1 MVPILVVDDNRSIAE
16 FCRVALTEAGHSVI
30 TAHSTEEALEA
41 LERHPID
48 IILSDIRMPGVSGM
62 DLLRMVSK
70 GPHPPSVILMT
81 GFATVASAVEALK
94 MGAYDYIEKPF
105 GRDRLVS
112 LVERLIQ
119 ARIQRTE
126 NLLLGQQLNDGDS
139 RNGIVGRSPRMVAV
153 FESIL
158 RVAARNQPVLITGE
172 TGTGKER
179 VALAIHEQGMRRGP
193 FVAVDCGALSPHL
206 VESEL
211 FGHVRGAFTGADRD
225 RKGLLETSAG
235 GTLFLDEIGDLPLAL
250 QVKFFRVLQDGEFR
264 PLGADSMR
272 RFEGRV
278 IAATN
283 RDLEQAVKDGSFR
296 AELYFR
302 LNVHAIAVPPLRSRR
317 ADIPL
322 LVHHFLQMFS
332 DEGPL
337 TITPEAI
344 KVLGEYDWPGN
355 VRELQSCIIRMIANR
370 HGSRLDV
377 QDIPTVAGLSASG
390 STSLS
395 ALDEAERD
403 VIAKTLQDTGGNVVE
418 AARALKLSRATLYRK
433 MRALGLR
440 ESKPQAGG
448 QSAG

>member
-1 MVPILVVDDNRSIAE
+1 LVPILVVDDNLSIAE
-16 FCRVALTEAGHSVI
+16 FCRITLTEAGHSVQ
-30 TAHSTEEALEA
+30 TAQSTDEALEI

-48 IILSDIRMPGVSGM
+48 IIISDVRMPGVSGL
-62 DLLRMVSK
+62 DLLRIVSK

-81 GFATVASAVEALK
+81 GFATVSAAVEALK
-94 MGAYDYIEKPF
+94 TGAYDYIEKPF
-105 GRDRLVS
+105 TRERLTS

-119 ARIQRTE
+119 ARAQRTE
-126 NLLLGQQLNDGDS
+126 NLLLGQQLNVGDS
-139 RNGIVGRSPRMVAV
+139 HHGIVGRSPRMVAV

-158 RVAARNQPVLITGE
+158 RVADRNQPVLITGE

-179 VALAIHEQGMRRGP
+179 VALAIHEQGTRKGP

-264 PLGADSMR
+264 PLGTDSMR

-283 RDLEQAVKDGSFR
+283 RDLEQAVKEGTFR

-302 LNVHAIAVPPLRSRR
+302 LNVLAITVPPLRSRR
-317 ADIPL
+317 MDIPL
-322 LVHHFLQMFS
+322 LVHHFLEMFA
-332 DEGPL
+332 DNGPV
-337 TITPEAI
+337 TISPEASNI
-344 KVLGEYDWPGN
+344 LAEYDWPGN
-355 VRELQSCIIRMIANR
+355 VRELQNCIIRMIANR
-370 HGSRLDV
+370 KSHRLDIP
-377 QDIPTVAGLSASG
+377 DIPALAGLSTNSSAR
-390 STSLS
+390 S
-395 ALDEAERD
+395 ALDEAERE
-403 VIAKTLQDTGGNVVE
+403 VIAKTLLDVGGNVVE
-418 AARALKLSRATLYRK
+418 AARALGLSRATLYRK
-433 MRALGLR
+433 MRTLGLR
-440 ESKPQAGG
+440 ETKP
-448 QSAG
+448 S

>member
-1 MVPILVVDDNRSIAE
+1 MVPILVVDDNYSITE
-16 FCRVALTEAGHSVI
+16 FCRVALTEAGHAVM
-30 TAHSTEEALEA
+30 TAQSTEEALEA
-41 LERHPID
+41 LDQHPID
-48 IILSDIRMPGVSGM
+48 IILSDVRMPGVSGM
-62 DLLRMVSK
+62 DLLRMVAK

-81 GFATVASAVEALK
+81 GFATVTDAVEAVK

-105 GRDRLVS
+105 TRERLVS
-112 LVERLIQ
+112 LVERVIQ
-119 ARIQRTE
+119 ARSQRTE
-126 NLLLGQQLNDGDS
+126 NLLLGQQLIAGDS
-139 RNGIVGRSPRMVAV
+139 HHGIVGRSPRMVAV

-158 RVAARNQPVLITGE
+158 RVADRNQPVLITGE

-179 VALAIHEQGMRRGP
+179 VALAIHEQGSRNGP

-211 FGHVRGAFTGADRD
+211 FGHVRGAFTGAERD

-272 RFEGRV
+272 RLEGRV

-283 RDLEQAVKDGSFR
+283 RDLEQAVREGTFR

-302 LNVHAIAVPPLRSRR
+302 LNVHAITVPPLRSRR
-317 ADIPL
+317 MDIPL
-322 LVHHFLQMFS
+322 LVHHFLHVFS

-337 TITPEAI
+337 SITPEAE
-344 KVLGEYDWPGN
+344 KLLGEYDWPGN
-355 VRELQSCIIRMIANR
+355 VRELQNCIIRMIANR
-370 HGSRLDV
+370 RSNRLDV
-377 QDIPTVAGLSASG
+377 GDIPALPGLNTSPS
-390 STSLS
+390 SLS
-395 ALDEAERD
+395 ALDEAERE
-403 VIAKTLQDTGGNVVE
+403 VIVKTLQDMGGNVVE
-418 AARALKLSRATLYRK
+418 AARALGLSRATLYRK

-440 ESKPQAGG
+440 ETKPQPDGPPA
-448 QSAG
+448 S